1 MDKIGRIDGKIVR
14 VPAEVGTKMM
24 KVEEDIS
31 AQMDYISRQM
41 DVQRSEMRRQANK
54 ALYDLAEKTGR
65 NLWDLCF
72 QVKPHW
78 EETKSGIEEH
88 PDGIG
93 MTINAE
99 YQLELIPMCVDWEL
113 VDGYWEKKY
122 KELKEQ
128 LRQLIGDDDAE

>member
-1 MDKIGRIDGKIVR
+1 MDNKGKTGGWYAR
-14 VPAEVGTKMM
+14 VPAEVGTKM
-24 KVEEDIS
+24 VQVTDEIS
-31 AQMDYISRQM
+31 SMMDYMSGRM

-54 ALYDLAEKTGR
+54 ALYDLAERADR

-72 QVKPHW
+72 HVMPHW

-93 MTINAE
+93 MTINAQ
-99 YQLELIPMCVDWEL
+99 YQLELIPMRVDWEHGE
-113 VDGYWEKKY
+113 GYWEKKY

-128 LRQLIGDDDAE
+128 LRQLIGDDEE